1 MECAE
6 SATLNKRKPKSFKL
20 GDIVRRCGGE
30 LIGNAE
36 VRIHQVATLKSARP
50 TDIAFVAQSR
60 YLAQLDQTRA
70 GAVILGPGA
79 RAASNLPRII
89 SANPYAYFAKVSAL
103 LNPPAAIK
111 PGAHASAV
119 VARTA
124 RVAKSAAIGA
134 CAVIGKGARIA
145 ERASIGP
152 GCIIGDGASVGAGS
166 RLHAN
171 VTVYHA
177 CRIGA
182 RCIVH
187 SGAVI
192 GSDGF
197 GFAPEGGAWI
207 KIPQTGRVV
216 IGDDVEIGANTTIDR
231 GALDDTVIEDGVK
244 LDNQIQIAHNV
255 WIGANTAIAGCVGIA
270 GSTRIGRHCMLG
282 GAAIILGHLTIA
294 DHVIISSGTVIM
306 KSIDEPGTYTGFYP
320 FSSHQRWRRNAA
332 HLRQIDELVTRVRK
346 LERRLAKEQ
355 GNHSG
360 TAAWT
365 YAAYSNACRT
375 AIRS

>member
-1 MECAE
+1 M
-6 SATLNKRKPKSFKL
+6 NKRKSRSFKL
-20 GDIVRRCGGE
+20 GDIARRFGGE

-36 VRIHQVATLKSARP
+36 VRIHQVSTLQSARS

-60 YLAQLDQTRA
+60 YLAQLNQTHA
-70 GAVILGPGA
+70 GALILGPEA
-79 RAASNLPRII
+79 RTASSLPRII
-89 SANPYAYFAKVSAL
+89 SANPYAYFARVAAL
-103 LNPPAAIK
+103 LNPAAAVK
-111 PGAHASAV
+111 PGAHKSAV
-119 VARTA
+119 VDRSARI
-124 RVAKSAAIGA
+124 AKSAAIGA
-134 CAVIGKGARIA
+134 CAVIGKGAHVGA
-145 ERASIGP
+145 GASIGP
-152 GCIIGDGASVGAGS
+152 GCNIGDGASVGTGS
-166 RLHAN
+166 RLYAN
-171 VTVYHA
+171 VTVYHE

-192 GSDGF
+192 GADGF
-197 GFAPEGGAWI
+197 GFAPEDGNWR

-231 GALDDTVIEDGVK
+231 GTLDDTVIEDGVK

-332 HLRQIDELVTRVRK
+332 HLRQIDDLAARIRE
-346 LERRLAKEQ
+346 LERRLAKAQ
-355 GNHSG
+355 GNHS
-360 TAAWT
+360 
-365 YAAYSNACRT
+365 
-375 AIRS
+375 